1 MAQHKVF
8 DISHICKFERIYLN
22 RIWKYKLTLLFKMEK
37 LWLVVN
43 GTKMKLITPIVVEID
58 VSAKTLPA
66 LGARNNTNGGKDIIY
81 VSQLLCLDNSPISHV
96 QRPIWLGKNQYKYL
110 NHMML

>member
-22 RIWKYKLTLLFKMEK
+22 HIWKYKLTLLFKMEK

-43 GTKMKLITPIVVEID
+43 GTKMKFTTPIVIEID
-58 VSAKTLPA
+58 VGVRTLLT
-66 LGARNNTNGGKDIIY
+66 LGARSNTNWGERYNI
-81 VSQLLCLDNSPISHV
+81 CLTIV
-96 QRPIWLGKNQYKYL
+96 MFR
-110 NHMML
+110 